1 MVEPTR
7 CFKSYSPDSGSFGS
21 EKGHYKR
28 FLAEKTIYNEHKPI
42 NEIVP
47 VNVNATS
54 QGMPQTTTYCQ
65 KLPIHPV
72 IARIQQSQSIAK
84 AMRDKKEAEDI

>member
-7 CFKSYSPDSGSFGS
+7 CFKSYSPDSKSFDS

-28 FLAEKTIYNEHKPI
+28 FSAEKTIHNEHKLI
-42 NEIVP
+42 NEIIP
-47 VNVNATS
+47 VNVNAS

>member
-1 MVEPTR
+1 MVEPTV
-7 CFKSYSPDSGSFGS
+7 CFKSYSSNSGSFDPANGYY
-21 EKGHYKR
+21 ER
-28 FLAEKTIYNEHKPI
+28 FSVQKMIKSEHKPI

-47 VNVNATS
+47 VCVNGS
-54 QGMPQTTTYCQ
+54 QGMPQTITYCQ